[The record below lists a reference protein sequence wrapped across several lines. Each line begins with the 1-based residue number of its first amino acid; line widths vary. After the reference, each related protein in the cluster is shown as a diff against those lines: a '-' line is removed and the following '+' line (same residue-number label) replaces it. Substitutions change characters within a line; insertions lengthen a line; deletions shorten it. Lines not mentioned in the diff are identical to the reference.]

1 VAPLPRVRPRTFVWE
16 EYYVSMDLFPDAEHR
31 GDRGEAEAQMID
43 PELSP
48 AADELARARRDFIY
62 RNFAEQFRGRYRLTA
77 GPRADR
83 FLAGKEA
90 GARAVAAAEKVFDS
104 ANRSNRTKKSSQ

>member
-1 VAPLPRVRPRTFVWE
+1 
-16 EYYVSMDLFPDAEHR
+16 MDFFPGAEHR
-31 GDRGEAEAQMID
+31 GVRGEAEAQVIEH
-43 PELSP
+43 ELSP
-48 AADELARARRDFIY
+48 AEGDLARARRDFIV
-62 RNFAEQFRGRYRLTA
+62 RNFATQFRRRYRLTA

-104 ANRSNRTKKSSQ
+104 ANRGNRKKKSSK